1 MTDPTAP
8 DPDPNTDQPSG
19 EQFIA
24 LRAWLAA
31 DLLRLLDSLLD
42 HLRTDQPSWPA
53 TATRND
59 IRNDIRDDLN
69 YHAGL
74 LRVRLHRHRHH
85 TAQPAAQ
92 PHKKDHP

>member
-1 MTDPTAP
+1 MTGPTAP
-8 DPDPNTDQPSG
+8 ATDPNADPDQPPG

-24 LRAWLAA
+24 MRAWLAA

-53 TATRND
+53 TAIQED
-59 IRNDIRDDLN
+59 IRSDIRDDLN

-85 TAQPAAQ
+85 TAQP
-92 PHKKDHP
+92 HKKDHP